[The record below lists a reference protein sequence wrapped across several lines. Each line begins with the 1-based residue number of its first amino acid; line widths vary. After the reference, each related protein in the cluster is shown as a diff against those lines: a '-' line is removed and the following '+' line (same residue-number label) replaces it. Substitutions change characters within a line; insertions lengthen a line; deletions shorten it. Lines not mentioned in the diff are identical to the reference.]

1 MIQSKLSQSTPKF
14 NVLLWQIGTF
24 LYTLSIFINDN
35 RGMLSE
41 LGISPETESK
51 IKIAGVVIYFL
62 FTYFNFNQTIKPQ
75 IPKL

>member
-1 MIQSKLSQSTPKF
+1 MKNKLSKATPKR

-24 LYTLSIFINDN
+24 LYTLSIFINEN

-41 LGISPETESK
+41 LGISTEAESK

-62 FTYFNFNQTIKPQ
+62 FTYFNFNQTIKPK